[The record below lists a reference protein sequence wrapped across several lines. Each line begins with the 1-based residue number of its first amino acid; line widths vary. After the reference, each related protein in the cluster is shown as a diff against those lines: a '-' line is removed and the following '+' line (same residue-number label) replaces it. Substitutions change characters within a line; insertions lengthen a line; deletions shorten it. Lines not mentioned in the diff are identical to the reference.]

1 GGWLTKFRIPA
12 GTIIPATGYR
22 VFTETEFNA
31 HPGFPDSFALDS
43 GSDAI
48 YLVSGDANTN
58 LTGYSHGFSFGAAA
72 NGVSFGRHVIS
83 TGDERFVA
91 QIANTPGAANSGPLV
106 GPVVI
111 REIMYHPPD
120 LANGVDNTDDEYIQL
135 HNITP
140 SAVNLFDALHS
151 TNTWRIRGGVDFNFP
166 QNTSIGA
173 AQSLVL

>member
-43 GSDAI
+43 DGDAI

-72 NGVSFGRHVIS
+72 DGVSFGRHVIS
-83 TGDERFVA
+83 TGEEQFPA
-91 QIANTPGAANSGPLV
+91 QRVTTRATGNAGPRI

-111 REIMYHPPD
+111 SEIHYHPD
-120 LANGVDNTDDEYIQL
+120 T
-135 HNITP
+135 
-140 SAVNLFDALHS
+140 
-151 TNTWRIRGGVDFNFP
+151 
-166 QNTSIGA
+166 
-173 AQSLVL
+173 